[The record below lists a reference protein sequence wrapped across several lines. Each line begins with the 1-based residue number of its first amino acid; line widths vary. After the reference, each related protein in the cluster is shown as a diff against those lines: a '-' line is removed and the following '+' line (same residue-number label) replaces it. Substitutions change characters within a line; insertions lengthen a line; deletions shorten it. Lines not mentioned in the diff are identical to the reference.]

1 MSAYAWKNW
10 YRAAL
15 FLVLSMAIVERPD
28 FPKQVFGI
36 PGFNPWNLLMFTAV
50 LAYMVDKSK
59 SAEFRVAPTM
69 KFLMVFYPTFILI
82 AFLREIGDLS
92 GIIEFAAYLG
102 AKPMTAR
109 GIFIDDFVN
118 TIKYMVPGFL
128 IYFGCNNKLQ
138 IREAAIAILAM
149 NFMLALL
156 TIKSM
161 GFDALGSGS
170 EMEQTAIRRLDRDVG
185 YFRSD
190 LAILLAG
197 GGWAI
202 FALSRYVESRLLAIA
217 LLIASGICAL
227 AIGLSGGRM
236 GMAAWGILAL
246 CFGALRWK
254 SILIY
259 GPLLFVLVVS
269 FVPAVQ
275 DRFMQGIGDSETS
288 ENASEG
294 DIDMSSVTSGRSIIW
309 PEVIDEIMESPFL
322 GHGRR
327 AMQRIGL
334 SQRLGEDYDK
344 PFAHP
349 HNAYL
354 QLLLDNGLLIGI
366 PVLLLFLSLLK
377 SSLKMMLDKSCSEF
391 PLVGSISFAFI
402 LSFLVGAIAQQ
413 SFYPFIGSV
422 SLWASVGLLLRV
434 TADKDYYT
442 GSLADSLTGNMPS
455 QIPSVNNELQP
466 LWLKR

>member
-50 LAYMVDKSK
+50 LAYMAAKSK
-59 SAEFRVAPTM
+59 QTDVRIEPAM
-69 KFLMVFYPTFILI
+69 KFLMVFYPAFILI
-82 AFLREIGDLS
+82 AFLREIGDLN
-92 GIIEFAAYLG
+92 GIVEFAAYLG
-102 AKPMTAR
+102 AEPIGPR

-118 TIKYMVPGFL
+118 TMKYMVPGFL
-128 IYFGCNNKLQ
+128 IYFGCTSKIQ

-161 GFDALGSGS
+161 GFDALSSGT

-202 FALSRYVESRLLAIA
+202 FALSRYVESRILAMGLLV
-217 LLIASGICAL
+217 ASGICAL

-236 GMAAWGILAL
+236 GMAAWGVLAL

-259 GPLLFVLVVS
+259 GPLLFILVVS

-275 DRFMQGIGDSETS
+275 DRFLQGIGESETNES
-288 ENASEG
+288 AVEG
-294 DIDMSSVTSGRSIIW
+294 EIDLNSVTSGRSIIW
-309 PEVIDEIMESPFL
+309 PEVIDKIKDSPL
-322 GHGRR
+322 VGHGRR

-334 SQRLGEDYDK
+334 SQQLGEDYDK

-354 QLLLDNGLLIGI
+354 QLFLDNGLLIGI
-366 PVLLLFLSLLK
+366 PILLLFLSLLK
-377 SSLKMMLDKSCSEF
+377 SSLKLMLDKSCREF

-402 LSFLVGAIAQQ
+402 LSFLIGAIAQQ

-422 SLWASVGLLLRV
+422 SLWASIGLLLRV
-434 TADKDYYT
+434 TADKADYTDDPTNYLSGT
-442 GSLADSLTGNMPS
+442 TPGPAPPANR
-455 QIPSVNNELQP
+455 ELQP